1 MRLIDADEAIARID
15 AKLNEVPTFTE
26 SEYGIVGYRNACIA
40 FKRML
45 DSLPTVNEWI
55 PVSER
60 LPGIDYINEY
70 ILIAVDDDVIPVMV
84 LDGLNWGRGV
94 WGFKDSDDPLEDK
107 ITFSFYPWDEISA
120 WQPLP
125 KPYEVGE
132 E

>member
-1 MRLIDADEAIARID
+1 MSRLIDADEVIKFYANFINEHGFDPKDARFSIRD
-15 AKLNEVPTFTE
+15 IEMNLWNIPTVE
-26 SEYGIVGYRNACIA
+26 
-40 FKRML
+40 
-45 DSLPTVNEWI
+45 PTVNEWI

-125 KPYEVGE
+125 KPYEVE
-132 E
+132 K